1 MSDSSGTVEAW
12 VHAGKKK
19 HPLTAKYASKYSLW
33 VRFDGPTAFKDG
45 AEFSQLTVRRDDT
58 SFELGPCRLIS
69 EPNIEGYSGR
79 LVLSRDFHD
88 LESLLFRGKQ
98 LKLQT
103 SFLNL
108 TSLMGHK
115 ASIQQSFKN
124 YVADLGY
131 DLNVYR
137 TLFDTLDAEYRGE
150 PENIRDIIQQ
160 SVLGAEGR
168 AFMGFLDQKLREL
181 EGLVEG
187 LSKTER
193 EEHGF
198 YLRKLLWNII
208 LCSPIM
214 TRTNLKP
221 RGYAGDSEMMRM
233 VYSNDYEGDSSF
245 AKLMHKHAVEQPAA
259 EAVRNRR
266 AFIAEWIHGYQTRF
280 PGSTRK
286 RLQVLSVACGPAFE
300 LRDVLDSPRRC
311 GQLHFTLF
319 DQDSYALLEAAR
331 VVDQIEKTRDVKL
344 SVEYL
349 RESVRTMLF
358 TKQLIQRWGQYQ
370 LIYSMG
376 LFDYLTPPVAAAV
389 LGKLY
394 QLLLPGG
401 EMVIGNFH
409 PGNRSRVYMDFWLDW
424 VLFYRTEAELKEL
437 AADLPGAKL
446 SVSAEPLG
454 IQLFLHVGKEA

>member
-1 MSDSSGTVEAW
+1 MEDQGTAVDAW
-12 VHAGKKK
+12 VLSRKKK
-19 HPLTAKYASKYSLW
+19 YPLTVKIASKYSLW
-33 VRFDGPTAFKDG
+33 VRFEDPSVFKDG
-45 AEFSQLTVRRDDT
+45 SEFSQLTIRQDDK

-88 LESLLFRGKQ
+88 LESLLFRGKS

-108 TSLMGHK
+108 SSLLEHK
-115 ASIQQSFKN
+115 GAIRQSFKD
-124 YVADLGY
+124 YAADLSY
-131 DLNVYR
+131 DLNVYK

-150 PENIRDIIQQ
+150 PENIRQIVQQ
-160 SVLGAEGR
+160 SILATEGR
-168 AFMGFLDQKLREL
+168 KFMGFLDEKLAEL
-181 EGLVEG
+181 EKLVAG
-187 LSKTER
+187 FSKTER

-198 YLRKLLWNII
+198 YLRKLHWNII

-233 VYSNDYEGDSSF
+233 IYSNDYEGDSTFS
-245 AKLMHKHAVEQPAA
+245 KLMHKHPVEQPGA

-266 AFIAEWIHGYQTRF
+266 AYVADWIRAYRHGVT
-280 PGSTRK
+280 GSPK
-286 RLQVLSVACGPAFE
+286 NRLHILSVACGPAFE
-300 LRDVLDSPRRC
+300 LRDILDMPRKCRHM
-311 GQLHFTLF
+311 HFTLF

-331 VVDQIEKTRDVKL
+331 VVDQVEKALDEKL

-358 TKQLIQRWGQYQ
+358 TQQLTQRWGQYQ

-376 LFDYLTPPVAAAV
+376 LFDYLTPPVATAV

-401 EMVIGNFH
+401 QIVVGNFH
-409 PGNRSRVYMDFWLDW
+409 PSNKSRVYMDYWLDW
-424 VLFYRTEAELKEL
+424 VLFHRTEAELLEL
-437 AADLPGAKL
+437 ASGLPDAKL
-446 SVSAEPLG
+446 SVSSDRSG
-454 IQLFLHVGKEA
+454 IQLFLHIGKK

>member
-1 MSDSSGTVEAW
+1 MEDHGTAVDAW
-12 VHAGKKK
+12 VLSKSKKYS
-19 HPLTAKYASKYSLW
+19 LTARIASKYSLW
-33 VRFDGPTAFKDG
+33 VRFEDPSVFKDG
-45 AEFSQLTVRRDDT
+45 SEFSHLTVRQDDR

-88 LESLLFRGKQ
+88 LESVLFRGKQ
-98 LKLQT
+98 VKLQT

-108 TSLMGHK
+108 SSLLEHK
-115 ASIQQSFKN
+115 AAIRQTFKN
-124 YVADLGY
+124 YAADLTY
-131 DLNVYR
+131 DLNVYK
-137 TLFDTLDAEYRGE
+137 TLFDTLDGEYRAE
-150 PENIRDIIQQ
+150 PENIRQIVQQ
-160 SVLGAEGR
+160 SILATEGR
-168 AFMGFLDQKLREL
+168 KFMGFLDEKLEEL
-181 EGLVEG
+181 GKLVAG
-187 LSKTER
+187 FTKAER

-233 VYSNDYEGDSSF
+233 IYSNEYEGESTFS
-245 AKLMHKHAVEQPAA
+245 KIMHKHPVEQPAA

-266 AFIAEWIHGYQTRF
+266 TFIAGWINEYRRVV
-280 PGSTRK
+280 PGTPRD
-286 RLQVLSVACGPAFE
+286 RLHILSVACGPAFE
-300 LRDVLDSPRRC
+300 LRDILDTARKCR
-311 GQLHFTLF
+311 QMHFTLF

-331 VVDQIEKTRDVKL
+331 VVDQVEKSLDEKL

-358 TKQLIQRWGQYQ
+358 TQQLSQRWGHYH

-376 LFDYLTPPVAAAV
+376 LFDYLTPPVATAV

-401 EMVIGNFH
+401 QIAVGNFH
-409 PGNRSRVYMDFWLDW
+409 PSNVSRVYMDYWLDW
-424 VLFYRTEAELKEL
+424 VLFHRTEAELVEL
-437 AADLPGAKL
+437 ASELPNAEV
-446 SVSAEPLG
+446 SVSADPSG
-454 IQLFLHVGKEA
+454 IQLFLQIGKK